1 MREGK
6 AWNALVV
13 KDFGMWPMILGDKGE
28 LETRVMLLI
37 GLFIVIFFITDCN
50 SKEMK
55 ERTSQPRHVLP
66 ISLSFTLMI
75 YLCIL
80 VFIHLSR

>member
-1 MREGK
+1 
-6 AWNALVV
+6 
-13 KDFGMWPMILGDKGE
+13 MWPMILGDKGE

-66 ISLSFTLMI
+66 ISFCLS
-75 YLCIL
+75 
-80 VFIHLSR
+80 H